1 MARIEYIPKSM
12 SSDRLAMVR
21 AANAICAEYQA
32 QGLQLTL
39 RQLYYQF
46 VARDLLPNKQSE
58 YKRLG
63 DTLNDARMSGRMDWD
78 FLVDR
83 TRNLESLPH
92 WASPA
97 EIIRQVSRQYRTD
110 RWAEQGQRV
119 EVWIEKDAGIGV
131 IEGVCQANDVPYFS
145 CRGYTSVSEI
155 HSAAQRLRGY
165 MQDEHAAVTILHI
178 GDHDPSGLD
187 MSRDIRDRLERFI
200 YVDWAREAM
209 GELIADEYDDAWPS
223 VEEHLLDW
231 INHDSGNGRDGAWR
245 TSALSVRRIALNYNQ
260 VEQYNPPPNPAKST
274 DARFQKY
281 VRETGL
287 RESWELDAL
296 DPSVLA
302 ALIQAH
308 IDDLRDDDVWDEST
322 DKMNTEKG
330 LLAKVSRN
338 WRRVAE
344 HVEALEAS

>member
-1 MARIEYIPKSM
+1 MIAN
-12 SSDRLAMVR
+12 
-21 AANAICAEYQA
+21 ANAICAQYQA

-46 VARDLLPNKQSE
+46 VARDLLPNRQSE

-63 DTLNDARMSGRMDWD
+63 DTLNDARMAGRMDWD
-78 FLVDR
+78 YLVDR
-83 TRNLESLPH
+83 TRNLEALPH
-92 WASPA
+92 WDSPA
-97 EIIRQVSRQYRTD
+97 EIVDIVARQYRTD
-110 RWAEQGQRV
+110 RWADQRHRI

-165 MQDEHAAVTILHI
+165 MNEERAAVTILHI

-187 MSRDIRDRLERFI
+187 MSRDIRERLERFI

-209 GELIADEYDDAWPS
+209 DQWIEEEYDEMWPE
-223 VEEHLLDW
+223 VEDHLLDW
-231 INHDSGNGRDGAWR
+231 INHDEEGNEREEWVED
-245 TSALSVRRIALNYNQ
+245 ALSVRRIALNYNQ
-260 VEQYNPPPNPAKST
+260 VLQYNPPPNPAKTT

-287 RESWELDAL
+287 HESWELDAL

-308 IDDLRDDDVWDEST
+308 IDDIRDDNVWETST
-322 DKMNTEKG
+322 DKMKTEKA
-330 LLAKVSRN
+330 LLAKVSRH
-338 WRRVAE
+338 WGHVAE
-344 HVEALEAS
+344 HVEGLEESA

>member
-1 MARIEYIPKSM
+1 MARITYVPKRFSA
-12 SSDRLAMVR
+12 DRLQMIR
-21 AANAICAEYQA
+21 NANAICAQYQA

-63 DTLNDARMSGRMDWD
+63 DTLNDARMAGEMDWD
-78 FLVDR
+78 YLVDR

-92 WASPA
+92 WDSPA
-97 EIIRQVSRQYRTD
+97 EIVEIVSRQYRTD
-110 RWAEQGQRV
+110 RWADQGRRV

-131 IEGVCQANDVPYFS
+131 IEGVCEANDVPYFS

-155 HSAAQRLRGY
+155 HAAAQRLREY
-165 MQDEHAAVTILHI
+165 MSDERAAVTILHI

-200 YVDWAREAM
+200 LTDWAREAM
-209 GELIADEYDDAWPS
+209 DWWIEDEYDS
-223 VEEHLLDW
+223 ERFEVESHLTDW
-231 INHDSGNGRDGAWR
+231 INHDDEGNERDEWIENP
-245 TSALSVRRIALNYNQ
+245 LEIRRIALNYDQ
-260 VEQYNPPPNPAKST
+260 VLQYNPPPNPAKTT

-281 VRETGL
+281 QRETGL

-296 DPSVLA
+296 DPAILA

-308 IDDLRDDDVWDEST
+308 IDDIRDADKWAAST
-322 DKMNTEKG
+322 AKMDTEKS
-330 LLAKVSRN
+330 LLKKTSQHWPAV
-338 WRRVAE
+338 VE
-344 HVEALEAS
+344 HVEGLAS